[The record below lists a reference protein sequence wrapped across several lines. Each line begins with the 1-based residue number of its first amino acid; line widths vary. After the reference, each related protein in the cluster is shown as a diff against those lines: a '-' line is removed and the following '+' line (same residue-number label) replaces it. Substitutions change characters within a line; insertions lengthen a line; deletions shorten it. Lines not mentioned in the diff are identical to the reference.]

1 MIKLA
6 NVSKSYQMGKTKV
19 VALDNV
25 NLEIKDGEFLVILGP
40 SGSGK
45 STLLHIA
52 SGLDRPD
59 SGQVIWNNK
68 NIADFSDKKL
78 AQLRNKKIGFV
89 FQQFYLLKKATVL
102 ENILLPTYYSPQQ
115 KSTALLQKKAKK
127 ILKKV
132 DLEDRIDHTPN
143 QLSGGE
149 QQRVAIA
156 RALINDPEIIF
167 TDEPTGN
174 LDSKTGKQILNIFKQ
189 LNDDG
194 ITIIAVTHDQL
205 AAKYAT
211 RMVTIKDGRIQNP
224 NY

>member
-1 MIKLA
+1 
-6 NVSKSYQMGKTKV
+6 MGETNV
-19 VALDNV
+19 VALDKV
-25 NLEIKDGEFLVILGP
+25 TLKIKKGEFLVILGP

-59 SGQVIWNNK
+59 SGKVMWNNK
-68 NIADFSDKKL
+68 NIADFSGKKL
-78 AQLRNKKIGFV
+78 ARLRNQKIGFV
-89 FQQFYLLKKATVL
+89 FQQFYLLQKATVL
-102 ENILLPTYYSPQQ
+102 ENVLLPTQYSHHFQETTKLQQ
-115 KSTALLQKKAKK
+115 KVKK
-127 ILKKV
+127 ILKKI

-189 LNDDG
+189 LNKEG
-194 ITIIAVTHDQL
+194 ITIIAVTHDPL

-211 RMVTIKDGRIQNP
+211 RKVTIKDGKIEN
-224 NY
+224 NHA